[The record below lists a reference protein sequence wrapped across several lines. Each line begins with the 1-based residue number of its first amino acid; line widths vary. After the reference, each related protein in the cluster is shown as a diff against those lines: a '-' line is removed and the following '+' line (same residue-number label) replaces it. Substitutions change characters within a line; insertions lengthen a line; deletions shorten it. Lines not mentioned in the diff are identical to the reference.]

1 VLTRTLSALCRGDR
15 YLGTARCDHAGH
27 KAREQRR
34 HAIRTELK
42 ILGAQRA
49 AAAQDSSQIRTTL
62 WGYLEDLRAMAHQGI
77 GEARSLLR
85 TMLATT

>member
-1 VLTRTLSALCRGDR
+1 MQAI
-15 YLGTARCDHAGH
+15 

-42 ILGAQRA
+42 ILGAQRP